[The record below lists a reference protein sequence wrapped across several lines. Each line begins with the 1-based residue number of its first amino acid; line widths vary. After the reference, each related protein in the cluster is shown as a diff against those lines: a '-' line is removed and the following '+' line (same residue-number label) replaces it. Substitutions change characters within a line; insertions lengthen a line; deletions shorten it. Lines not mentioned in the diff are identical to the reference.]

1 MNNVQ
6 LYWRLRCHPQ
16 DSDLRSALLLEQAA
30 HCFINM
36 KQPMVRKYSL
46 HMILAG
52 HRFSKAAQVNESC
65 ISSSLC
71 SSCTKA
77 FLYWVKTIALSMGL
91 LGNSISFSYW
101 VMGKVQRNCWHS
113 LSFSI
118 HVSLWR
124 IHNDH
129 DRDRVQ
135 MGYMI
140 LCGSLYITPQSG
152 QGRDFIAPYCS
163 GLDPCSVLV
172 PVQLRVNAPLNHITE
187 CYHLERQLS
196 NRFGRQITDID

>member
-36 KQPMVRKYSL
+36 KQPMVRKYSF

-52 HRFSKAAQVNESC
+52 HRFSKAAQVNESF

-77 FLYWVKTIALSMGL
+77 FLYWVKTISLSKGL

-101 VMGKVQRNCWHS
+101 VMEKSKEIVGIRFHS
-113 LSFSI
+113 VYMYPCGVFTMTTI
-118 HVSLWR
+118 G
-124 IHNDH
+124 I
-129 DRDRVQ
+129 
-135 MGYMI
+135 GYKWVI
-140 LCGSLYITPQSG
+140 
-152 QGRDFIAPYCS
+152 
-163 GLDPCSVLV
+163 
-172 PVQLRVNAPLNHITE
+172 
-187 CYHLERQLS
+187 
-196 NRFGRQITDID
+196 